1 MGGDSTLDYLAEG
14 THRLHFLTL
23 VTVMVIDSLV
33 LATGNR
39 HKVEEIQAIL
49 NDVGIPMLTLNEF
62 PDFPAVEED
71 GVTCQANAV
80 KKAVATAKFTGHWAL
95 ADDTGLEVDALQGR
109 PGVYAARYAGE
120 HATYEENCKKLLQ
133 ELHGVPS
140 DQRTARFITVVALAN
155 PDGQTETVEGVLE
168 GIITQE
174 FHGAGGFGYDPVFYV
189 PQVGKTLA
197 EMTFAEK
204 NRISHR
210 AQAVTNAKSL
220 LITHREQPQKSG
232 RSAAR

>member
-1 MGGDSTLDYLAEG
+1 M
-14 THRLHFLTL
+14 
-23 VTVMVIDSLV
+23 MVIDSLV

-39 HKVEEIQAIL
+39 HKVEEIQSIL
-49 NDVGIPMLTLNEF
+49 NDVGIPMLTLHEF

-80 KKAVATAKFTGHWAL
+80 KKAVATAKFTGQWAL

-120 HATYEENCKKLLQ
+120 HASYEENCNKLLQ

-140 DQRTARFITVVALAN
+140 AQRTARFITVVALAN

-174 FHGAGGFGYDPVFYV
+174 FHGTGGFGYDPVFYV
-189 PQVGKTLA
+189 PQLGKTLA

-220 LITHREQPQKSG
+220 LTTHRHLAKESG

>member
-1 MGGDSTLDYLAEG
+1 MGRDSTLDYFAEG
-14 THRLHFLTL
+14 AYRLYCLSWIR
-23 VTVMVIDSLV
+23 VMVIDSLV

-39 HKVEEIQAIL
+39 HKVEEIQSIL
-49 NDVGIPMLTLNEF
+49 KDVGIPMLTLNEF
-62 PDFPAVEED
+62 PDFPAVDED
-71 GVTCQANAV
+71 GLTCQANAV

-120 HATYEENCKKLLQ
+120 HATYEDNCQKLLQ

-140 DQRTARFITVVALAN
+140 EQRTARFITVVALAN
-155 PDGQTETVEGVLE
+155 PDGETETVEGVLE

-174 FHGAGGFGYDPVFYV
+174 FHGTGGFGYDPVFYV
-189 PQVGKTLA
+189 PQLGKTLA

-210 AQAVTNAKSL
+210 AQAVTYAKSL
-220 LITHREQPQKSG
+220 LTPHRHLAQESG

>member
-1 MGGDSTLDYLAEG
+1 M
-14 THRLHFLTL
+14 
-23 VTVMVIDSLV
+23 INSLV
-33 LATGNR
+33 LATANR
-39 HKVEEIQAIL
+39 HKAEEMQAIL
-49 NDVGIPMLTLNEF
+49 ADVGIPILTLKEF
-62 PDFPAVEED
+62 PDFPGVEED
-71 GVTCQANAV
+71 GVTCQDNAV
-80 KKAVATAKFTGHWAL
+80 KKAKATAAFTGHWAL

-120 HATYEENCKKLLQ
+120 HATYEDNCKKLLQ

-174 FHGAGGFGYDPVFYV
+174 FHGTGGFGYDPVFYV
-189 PQVGKTLA
+189 PQAEKTLA

-204 NRISHR
+204 NRMSHL
-210 AQAVTNAKSL
+210 AQAVINAKSL
-220 LITHREQPQKSG
+220 LAKHPHQQQKSG